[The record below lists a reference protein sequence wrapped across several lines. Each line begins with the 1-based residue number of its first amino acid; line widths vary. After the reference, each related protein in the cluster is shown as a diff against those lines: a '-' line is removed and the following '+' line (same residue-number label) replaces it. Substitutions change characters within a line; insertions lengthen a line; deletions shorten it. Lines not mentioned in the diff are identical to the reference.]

1 MLIDP
6 ILKMFFIL
14 IAAILGT
21 NAAWLIYVSSIE
33 DEITAMYKI
42 LKCQPLSKDDKKKLN
57 KIARRKK
64 SK

>member
-6 ILKMFFIL
+6 VLKMFWIL

-21 NAAWLIYVSSIE
+21 NAAWLIYMSSVE
-33 DEITAMYKI
+33 DEIDALYK
-42 LKCQPLSKDDKKKLN
+42 LMKCQPLSQLDKKKLN

-64 SK
+64 